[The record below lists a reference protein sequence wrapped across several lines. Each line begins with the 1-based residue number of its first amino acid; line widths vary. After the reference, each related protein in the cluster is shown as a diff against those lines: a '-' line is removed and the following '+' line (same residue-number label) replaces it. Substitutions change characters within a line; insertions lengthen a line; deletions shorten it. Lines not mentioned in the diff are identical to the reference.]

1 MKLETLLIFAGIF
14 HFALLPVSL
23 SVPRLLNWRHE
34 LAALSPLSRQVVM
47 VHGGFIAGMIVA
59 FGALTLVFAAPM
71 ATGVEPGRTLAG
83 LMGFFWLSR
92 LLVQLLYLD
101 PKHWPAGWWVMPGRY
116 ALTALFTY
124 WSAVYLAAFAAGM
137 QV

>member
-1 MKLETLLIFAGIF
+1 MSLETMLILAGIF

-23 SVPRLLNWRHE
+23 AVPRVLDWKRE
-34 LAALSPLSRQVVM
+34 LAALSPLSRQIIL
-47 VHGGFIAGMIVA
+47 VHGAFIIGLIIT
-59 FGALTLVFAAPM
+59 FGALTLAFAAPM
-71 ATGVEPGRTLAG
+71 AAGVEPGRTLAG
-83 LMGFFWLSR
+83 LIGFFWLAR
-92 LLVQLLYLD
+92 LVIQLTYYH

-124 WSAVYLAAFAAGM
+124 WSAVYLAAFAVGM